1 MKRVL
6 QIMGGLKRGGLE
18 TFAMNMYRS
27 IDRNDLQFDFLL
39 TQVAGGDYEEEAKS
53 MGANIYYI
61 PARNKGYKAYLVAL
75 DAFFREHHDYI
86 AIHEHISSLTSI
98 EPAYY
103 AKKYGIPIRIFHSH
117 SSSIQK
123 SLRLHWVHTILHYLN
138 KPKVHSWATHYLG
151 CSDKALD
158 WMYKYTGVRSKAI
171 MMNNGIDSEKYVYNE
186 AVRKEIRNELGIGKD
201 DFVIGHVGRF
211 IPLKNQGFLVD
222 ILEEL
227 HKTLPAAKLILVG
240 EGETMDMIKVKVT
253 NKAMNEYVIF
263 TGVRSD
269 VVRLMQA
276 MDVFV
281 MPSWFEGLPV
291 SLVEAQAAGL
301 PIVASATISHDS
313 DLTGTILFKSIDNP
327 VTEWAKNIVEWKAK
341 WGRPN
346 NIEAIKKAG
355 FDSKTTVRQLVELY
369 NMKIQ

>member
-1 MKRVL
+1 MTKRVL
-6 QIMGGLKRGGLE
+6 HIMGGLKRGGLE

-27 IDRNDLQFDFLL
+27 IDRSEIQFDFLL
-39 TQVAGGDYEEEAKS
+39 GQVYHGDYEEEAKS
-53 MGANIYYI
+53 LGANIYYL
-61 PARNKGYKAYLVAL
+61 PARNKGYKAYKKAL
-75 DAFFREHHDYI
+75 DSFFREHHDYI

-98 EPAYY
+98 GPAYY
-103 AKKYGIPIRIFHSH
+103 AKKYGIPVRIFHSH

-123 SLRLHWVHTILHYLN
+123 SLRLHWVHTMLHYLN

-151 CSDKALD
+151 CSDKAMD
-158 WMYKYTGVRSKAI
+158 WAYKYTGVRSKAK
-171 MMNNGIDSEKYVYNE
+171 MMNNGIDCELYAFNE
-186 AVRKEIRNELGIGKD
+186 AVRRDVREEFGIGED

-211 IPLKNQGFLVD
+211 IPLKNQSFLVD

-227 HKTLPAAKLILVG
+227 YKITPTVKLMLVG
-240 EGETMDMIKVKVT
+240 EGGTMEDIKEKVAA
-253 NKAMNEYVIF
+253 KGLEDFVIF

-301 PIVASATISHDS
+301 PVVASSKISHDS
-313 DLTGTILFKSIDNP
+313 DMTGTILFKSIEEP
-327 VTEWAKNIVEWKAK
+327 AAEWAVSIRRWKEK

-346 NIEAIKKAG
+346 NIDKIKKAG
-355 FDSKTTVRQLVELY
+355 FDSKTTVKQLV
-369 NMKIQ
+369 KIYTGNA

>member
-18 TFAMNMYRS
+18 TFAMNIYRS
-27 IDRNDLQFDFLL
+27 IDRSEIQFDFLL
-39 TQVAGGDYEEEAKS
+39 TQVVGGDYEEEAKS
-53 MGANIYYI
+53 MGANIYHL
-61 PARNKGYKAYLVAL
+61 PARNKGYKAYRKAL
-75 DAFFREHHDYI
+75 DDFFREHHDYI

-103 AKKYGIPIRIFHSH
+103 AKKYGIPVRIFHSH

-138 KPKVHSWATHYLG
+138 KPKVHSYATHYLG

-158 WMYKYTGVRSKAI
+158 WMYKYTGVRSRAL
-171 MMNNGIDSEKYVYNE
+171 MVNNGIDCEQYAFKKNVRAE
-186 AVRKEIRNELGIGKD
+186 VRKEFSIDAD

-222 ILEEL
+222 IVDEL
-227 HKTLPAAKLILVG
+227 HKTMSSAKLLLVG
-240 EGETMDMIKVKVT
+240 EGDTMDEIKAKVSD
-253 NKAMNEYVIF
+253 KGLEKSVIF

-269 VVRLMQA
+269 VARLMQA
-276 MDVFV
+276 MDIFV

-301 PIVASATISHDS
+301 PVVASESISHDS
-313 DLTGTILFKSIDNP
+313 DITENILFKSINES
-327 VTEWAKNIVEWKAK
+327 VEEWVESIVKWKEK
-341 WGRPN
+341 CGRPN
-346 NIEAIKKAG
+346 NIEKIKKAG
-355 FDSKTTVRQLVELY
+355 FDSKTTVKQLV
-369 NMKIQ
+369 KIYIGNV

>member
-27 IDRNDLQFDFLL
+27 IDRSEIQFDFLL
-39 TQVAGGDYEEEAKS
+39 TQVVGGDYEEEAKS
-53 MGANIYYI
+53 MGANIYHL
-61 PARNKGYKAYLVAL
+61 PARNKGYKAYHKAL
-75 DAFFREHHDYI
+75 DDFFREHHDYI

-103 AKKYGIPIRIFHSH
+103 AKKYGIPVRIFHSH

-138 KPKVHSWATHYLG
+138 KPKVHSYATHYLG

-158 WMYKYTGVRSKAI
+158 WIYKYTGVRSKALMI
-171 MMNNGIDSEKYVYNE
+171 NNGIDCEQYAFNKIVRAE
-186 AVRKEIRNELGIGKD
+186 VRKEFGIDAD

-222 ILEEL
+222 IVEEL
-227 HKTLPAAKLILVG
+227 HETILNAKLLLVG
-240 EGETMDMIKVKVT
+240 EGDTMEEIKAKVA
-253 NKAMNEYVIF
+253 NKGLDKSVIF

-269 VVRLMQA
+269 VANLMQA
-276 MDVFV
+276 MDVFA

-301 PIVASATISHDS
+301 PVVASETISHNS
-313 DLTGTILFKSIDNP
+313 DLTGTILFKSIKDSA
-327 VTEWAKNIVEWKAK
+327 EDWSKCIMEWKRTI
-341 WGRPN
+341 GRPD
-346 NIEAIKKAG
+346 NIEKLKKAG
-355 FDSKTTVRQLVELY
+355 FDSKTTVKQLINIYIGNV
-369 NMKIQ
+369 

>member
-27 IDRNDLQFDFLL
+27 IDRSEIQFDFLL
-39 TQVAGGDYEEEAKS
+39 TQVAGGDYEEEAKA
-53 MGANIYYI
+53 MGANIFHL
-61 PARNKGYKAYLVAL
+61 PARNKGYKAHKKAL
-75 DAFFREHHDYI
+75 EDFFRAHHDYI

-98 EPAYY
+98 APAYY
-103 AKKYGIPIRIFHSH
+103 AKKYGIPVRIFHSH

-138 KPKVHSWATHYLG
+138 KPKVHSYATHYLG

-158 WMYKYTGVRSKAI
+158 WIYKYTGVRSKA
-171 MMNNGIDSEKYVYNE
+171 MMVNNGIDCHLYAFNAIARAE
-186 AVRKEIRNELGIGKD
+186 VRQELSIGEE

-222 ILEEL
+222 ILEVL
-227 HKTLPAAKLILVG
+227 QRKMPTAKLLLIG
-240 EGETMDMIKVKVT
+240 DGDTMEEVKT
-253 NKAMNEYVIF
+253 KAEEKGLKDSVIF

-269 VVRLMQA
+269 VARLMQA
-276 MDVFV
+276 MDTFV

-301 PIVASATISHDS
+301 PIVASDTISHDS
-313 DLTGTILFKSIDNP
+313 DITGTILFEPINEPADD
-327 VTEWAKNIVEWKAK
+327 WAKCILMWKEK

-346 NIEAIKKAG
+346 NIEKIKQAG
-355 FDSKTTVRQLVELY
+355 FDSKTTVKQLIEIYQGNV
-369 NMKIQ
+369 

>member
-27 IDRNDLQFDFLL
+27 IDRTEIQFDFLL
-39 TQVAGGDYEEEAKS
+39 TQVAGGDYEEEAKA
-53 MGANIYYI
+53 MGANIFHL
-61 PARNKGYKAYLVAL
+61 PARNKGYKAHMKAL
-75 DAFFREHHDYI
+75 DDFFRAHHDYI

-98 EPAYY
+98 APAYY
-103 AKKYGIPIRIFHSH
+103 AKKYGIPVRIFHSH

-138 KPKVHSWATHYLG
+138 KPKVHSYATHYLG

-158 WMYKYTGVRSKAI
+158 WMYKYTGVRSKA
-171 MMNNGIDSEKYVYNE
+171 MMVNNGIDCESYAFNVT
-186 AVRKEIRNELGIGKD
+186 ARADVRQELSIGED

-222 ILEEL
+222 ILEVL
-227 HKTLPAAKLILVG
+227 QRKMPTAKLLLIG
-240 EGETMDMIKVKVT
+240 DGDTMEEVKT
-253 NKAMNEYVIF
+253 KAEEKGLKESVIF

-269 VVRLMQA
+269 VARLMQA

-291 SLVEAQAAGL
+291 SLIEAQAAGL
-301 PIVASATISHDS
+301 PIVASDTISHDS
-313 DLTGTILFKSIDNP
+313 DVTGIIHFKSLNDSAE
-327 VTEWAKNIVEWKAK
+327 EWANTIIEWAEELH
-341 WGRPN
+341 RPDRLDK
-346 NIEAIKKAG
+346 IKSAG
-355 FDSKTTVRQLVELY
+355 FDSKTTVKQLENIY
-369 NMKIQ
+369 TGHDK

>member
-18 TFAMNMYRS
+18 TFAMNIYRS
-27 IDRNDLQFDFLL
+27 IDRSEIQFDFLL
-39 TQVAGGDYEEEAKS
+39 TQVVGGDYEEEAKS
-53 MGANIYYI
+53 MGANIYHL
-61 PARNKGYKAYLVAL
+61 PARNKGYKAYRKAL
-75 DAFFREHHDYI
+75 DDFFREHHDYI

-103 AKKYGIPIRIFHSH
+103 AKKYGIPVRIFHSH

-138 KPKVHSWATHYLG
+138 KPKVHSYATHYLG

-158 WMYKYTGVRSKAI
+158 WMYKYTGVRSRAL
-171 MMNNGIDSEKYVYNE
+171 MVNNGIDCEQYAFKKNVRAE
-186 AVRKEIRNELGIGKD
+186 VRKEFSIDAD

-222 ILEEL
+222 IVDEL
-227 HKTLPAAKLILVG
+227 HKTMPSAKLLLVG
-240 EGETMDMIKVKVT
+240 EGDTMDEIKAKVSD
-253 NKAMNEYVIF
+253 KGLEKSVIF

-269 VVRLMQA
+269 VARLMQA
-276 MDVFV
+276 MDIFV

-301 PIVASATISHDS
+301 PVVASESISHDS
-313 DLTGTILFKSIDNP
+313 DITENILFKSINES
-327 VTEWAKNIVEWKAK
+327 VEEWVESIVKWKEK
-341 WGRPN
+341 CGRPN
-346 NIEAIKKAG
+346 NIEKIKKAG
-355 FDSKTTVRQLVELY
+355 FDSKTTVKQLV
-369 NMKIQ
+369 KIYIGNV

>member
-6 QIMGGLKRGGLE
+6 QIMGGLKRVGLE

-27 IDRNDLQFDFLL
+27 IDRSEIQFDFLL
-39 TQVAGGDYEEEAKS
+39 TQVTGGDYEEEAKS
-53 MGANIYYI
+53 MGANIYHL
-61 PARNKGYKAYLVAL
+61 PPRNKGYKAYHKAL
-75 DAFFREHHDYI
+75 DDFFREHHNYI

-98 EPAYY
+98 DPAYY
-103 AKKYGIPIRIFHSH
+103 AKKYGIPVRIFHSH

-123 SLRLHWVHTILHYLN
+123 SLPLHWVHTILHYMN
-138 KPKVHSWATHYLG
+138 KPKVHTYATHYLG

-158 WMYKYTGVRSKAI
+158 WIYKYTGVRSKAK
-171 MMNNGIDSEKYVYNE
+171 MVNNSIDCEMYRFNKTVRSE
-186 AVRKEIRNELGIGKD
+186 VRKEFNIGED

-211 IPLKNQGFLVD
+211 IPLKNQGFLID

-227 HKTLPAAKLILVG
+227 HKTMSTVKILLIG
-240 EGETMDMIKVKVT
+240 EGETMKDVKAKVESKGLK
-253 NKAMNEYVIF
+253 NLVIF

-276 MDVFV
+276 MDIFV

-291 SLVEAQAAGL
+291 TLVEAQAAGL

-313 DLTGTILFKSIDNP
+313 DLSGTILFKSIKEPAVD
-327 VTEWAKNIVEWKAK
+327 WAKCIVEWKAK
-341 WGRPN
+341 LGRPD
-346 NIEAIKKAG
+346 NIEAIKSAG
-355 FDSKTTVRQLVELY
+355 FDSKITVKQLVEIY
-369 NMKIQ
+369 NGNV

>member
-27 IDRNDLQFDFLL
+27 IDRNEIQFDFLL

-53 MGANIYYI
+53 MGANIYYM
-61 PARNKGYKAYLVAL
+61 PARNKGYKAYRKAL
-75 DAFFREHHDYI
+75 DIFFREHHDYI

-98 EPAYY
+98 DPAYY
-103 AKKYGIPIRIFHSH
+103 AKKYGIPVRIFHSH

-171 MMNNGIDSEKYVYNE
+171 MVNNGIDSEKYVYNE
-186 AVRKEIRNELGIGKD
+186 AIRKEVRNELGIEND

-227 HKTLPAAKLILVG
+227 HKYIPTAKLMLVG
-240 EGETMDMIKVKVT
+240 EGETKEEVSA
-253 NKAMNEYVIF
+253 KADSKGLKKYTVF

-269 VVRLMQA
+269 VMRLMQA
-276 MDVFV
+276 MDIFV

-301 PIVASATISHDS
+301 PVVASESISHDS
-313 DLTGTILFKSIDNP
+313 DITGTILFKSINESAD
-327 VTEWAKNIVEWKAK
+327 EWAKSILKWKEK
-341 WGRPN
+341 CGRPN
-346 NIEAIKKAG
+346 NIEKIKKAG
-355 FDSKTTVRQLVELY
+355 FDSKTTVKQLVNIY
-369 NMKIQ
+369 IGNV

>member
-27 IDRNDLQFDFLL
+27 IDRTAIQFDFLL
-39 TQVAGGDYEEEAKS
+39 TQVAGGDYEDEARS
-53 MGANIYYI
+53 MGANIFHL
-61 PARNKGYKAYLVAL
+61 PARNKGYKAHMQAL
-75 DAFFREHHDYI
+75 ENFFKEHHNYV

-98 EPAYY
+98 APAYY
-103 AKKYGIPIRIFHSH
+103 AKKYGIPVRIFHSH
-117 SSSIQK
+117 SSAIQK
-123 SLRLHWVHTILHYLN
+123 SIKFHWVHTILHYLN
-138 KPKVHSWATHYLG
+138 KPKVHSYATHYLG

-158 WMYKYTGVRSKAI
+158 WIYKYTGVRSKAI
-171 MMNNGIDSEKYVYNE
+171 MVNNGIDCESYAFNVTARAE
-186 AVRKEIRNELGIGKD
+186 VRQELSIGEE

-222 ILEEL
+222 ILEVL
-227 HKTLPAAKLILVG
+227 QRKMPTAKLLLIG
-240 EGETMDMIKVKVT
+240 DGDTMEEVKT
-253 NKAMNEYVIF
+253 KAEEKGLKDSVIF

-269 VVRLMQA
+269 VARLMQA
-276 MDVFV
+276 MDTFV

-301 PIVASATISHDS
+301 PIVASDTISHDS
-313 DLTGTILFKSIDNP
+313 DITGTILFKPINEPAED
-327 VTEWAKNIVEWKAK
+327 WARCILMWKEK

-346 NIEAIKKAG
+346 NIQKIKQAG
-355 FDSKTTVRQLVELY
+355 FDSKTTVKQLIEIYQGNV
-369 NMKIQ
+369 